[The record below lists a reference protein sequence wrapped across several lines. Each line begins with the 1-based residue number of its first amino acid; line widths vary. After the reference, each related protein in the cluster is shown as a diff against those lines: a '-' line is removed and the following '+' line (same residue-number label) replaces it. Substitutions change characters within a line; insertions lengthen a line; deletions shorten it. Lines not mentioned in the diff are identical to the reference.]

1 MSCTDAVVD
10 GGGMINDFFCCE
22 KILIILAV
30 PSTLPRMQCSLCR
43 FLPGKLPKIEALFGR
58 LAYALPAIRSDYAI
72 TPMYAEAF
80 KSYKRL
86 PSLPLRWRES
96 DKESLGVGM

>member
-1 MSCTDAVVD
+1 MSCTDAIVD

-22 KILIILAV
+22 KFQYSFALRRRYRGCR
-30 PSTLPRMQCSLCR
+30 PCR
-43 FLPGKLPKIEALFGR
+43 FFPGKLPKIESLFGR

-72 TPMYAEAF
+72 TLMYAEAF
-80 KSYKRL
+80 KSYNRL
-86 PSLPLRWRES
+86 PSLPLSWRES